1 MFCCCIPD
9 LLVVLPSLCLTVCWS
24 PLGEPSIKSPLN
36 SWYVH
41 QDQWY
46 LVPIISKIMTTPR
59 RPTMN
64 MIIPELTIIKKER
77 HSQHITARTE
87 CQHCPDLFDGEKTW
101 PNAPEAPGI
110 EHLQEPPLFHGVKIP
125 WVQLWILWFSPCKY
139 SDGKSI
145 ENHCFPIKHH
155 HEIP

>member
-1 MFCCCIPD
+1 MSVAFMFCCCIPD
-9 LLVVLPSLCLTVCWS
+9 LLVVLLSLCLTVCWS

-59 RPTMN
+59 TSTMN

-77 HSQHITARTE
+77 HSQHRTRRTE
-87 CQHCPDLFDGEKTW
+87 CQHCPDLFDGEKHDPT
-101 PNAPEAPGI
+101 
-110 EHLQEPPLFHGVKIP
+110 HLKLLELNIYRSPPISWGKNPMGSTVVFTVQIFRWQIHWKPLFPH
-125 WVQLWILWFSPCKY
+125 
-139 SDGKSI
+139 
-145 ENHCFPIKHH
+145 
-155 HEIP
+155 